1 MPSPLAA
8 PTLGNGALVTEIVY
22 VDTFG
27 NVKLGALASDL
38 ERTLGRLAAGTAVE
52 ATIAGTPRALPW
64 AVTFGDVGAGEPL
77 LYEDSYGRLCIA
89 VNQGD
94 AARSLGLVEDQPVVL
109 RARLRRAAV
118 GIGRPHVHSA
128 GPVTGGE
135 RLSCARPA
143 SPSSPPPLCSW
154 PRVRVAPARARLLPR
169 RPRLRHRPP
178 RPPRRPRRRR
188 RPAPSPSPSA
198 DACAKDSLATKT
210 AGKLTIGTDNPAYPP
225 YYLPREGGNTEP
237 WDKDQGDPT
246 TGKGFESAIAFA
258 VADKL
263 GFTPDEVTWIVVP
276 FANSFK
282 PGPKEFDYYINQ
294 VANKPERAETADLSE
309 SYYDGN
315 QAVIVAQTSKFVSAK
330 TIAELKDAKL
340 GAQVGTTSLDAIE
353 NVIKPTNEASIYDTN
368 DAALTAL
375 KAKQIDGIVVD
386 LPTSFYMTE
395 VQTKGNTIVGQ
406 LGQAT
411 GATPEHWSLVLEK
424 DSPLTACVDQA
435 VTALRDARHA

>member
-1 MPSPLAA
+1 MRTTRIPLIAA
-8 PTLGNGALVTEIVY
+8 AALLV
-22 VDTFG
+22 
-27 NVKLGALASDL
+27 
-38 ERTLGRLAAGTAVE
+38 AACSG
-52 ATIAGTPRALPW
+52 
-64 AVTFGDVGAGEPL
+64 GAG
-77 LYEDSYGRLCIA
+77 
-89 VNQGD
+89 
-94 AARSLGLVEDQPVVL
+94 
-109 RARLRRAAV
+109 
-118 GIGRPHVHSA
+118 
-128 GPVTGGE
+128 
-135 RLSCARPA
+135 A
-143 SPSSPPPLCSW
+143 SPS
-154 PRVRVAPARARLLPR
+154 A
-169 RPRLRHRPP
+169 
-178 RPPRRPRRRR
+178 
-188 RPAPSPSPSA
+188 APSSAAPSSAAPSASASASASVASSTSPSA

-282 PGPKEFDYYINQ
+282 PGPKEFDYFINQ
-294 VANKPERAETADLSE
+294 VANKPERAQTADLSE

-395 VQTKGNTIVGQ
+395 VQTKGNTIIGQ

-435 VTALRDARHA
+435 VTALRDAGTLTTIRDQWLQDKTIPELQP